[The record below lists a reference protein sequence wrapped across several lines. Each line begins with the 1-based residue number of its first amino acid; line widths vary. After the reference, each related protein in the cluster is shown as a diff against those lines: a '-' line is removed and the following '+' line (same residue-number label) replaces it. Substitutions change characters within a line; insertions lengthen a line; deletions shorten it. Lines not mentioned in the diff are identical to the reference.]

1 MPAPQSVMQAAVS
14 RLSARL
20 GGGLLDAAAHV
31 AVVLQDAPERL
42 RQEFDLF
49 WQEVELEAERLE
61 RGAAGEAGV
70 ASAADAAAAPGSATG
85 SAASASRAVPADP
98 QDQIDALRAR
108 VAAFSR
114 RLDQTP

>member
-14 RLSARL
+14 RLGARL

-42 RQEFDLF
+42 RHELELF
-49 WQEVELEAERLE
+49 WQEVELGAERLE
-61 RGAAGEAGV
+61 RGDGEMAAAGP
-70 ASAADAAAAPGSATG
+70 AAAAG
-85 SAASASRAVPADP
+85 AAAVASRPMPADP
-98 QDQIDALRAR
+98 QEQIDALRAR

-114 RLDQTP
+114 RLDQNL

>member
-31 AVVLQDAPERL
+31 AVVLQDAPDRL

-61 RGAAGEAGV
+61 RGAAGAADV
-70 ASAADAAAAPGSATG
+70 ASTGGAAAAPGSTTG
-85 SAASASRAVPADP
+85 SAASASRPMPADP

-114 RLDQTP
+114 RLDRTP

>member
-14 RLSARL
+14 RLGARL

-42 RQEFDLF
+42 RHELELF

-61 RGAAGEAGV
+61 RGDGEVAAAGP
-70 ASAADAAAAPGSATG
+70 AAAAGAAA
-85 SAASASRAVPADP
+85 AASRPVPADP
-98 QDQIDALRAR
+98 QEQIDALRAR

-114 RLDQTP
+114 RLDQNL